1 MSSSPA
7 AGTSRLPLLLI
18 VGTPVIIILAASWL
32 WYFVAQGQL
41 DLVAALGT
49 SNNGTLIT
57 PPRQIKD
64 AEFTDDAGAAFRW
77 QDMDPRWTMVVVNRG
92 TICGTSCI
100 DRLYLTRQLHIALGK
115 EFNRIRRVMISDAG
129 ISEVSIQAPEMSQ
142 STLLTDYL
150 AENHK
155 GLVPLAVAAGRLE
168 QSFAELTDQPNQWFL
183 VDPAGWIMMRFDDAT
198 SLEARRHRP
207 NNGAARRIVIFEY
220 LMHQW
225 KRLGR

>member
-183 VDPAGWIMMRFDDAT
+183 VDPAGWVMMRFDDD
-198 SLEARRHRP
+198 LDYK
-207 NNGAARRIVIFEY
+207 AAISDLKF
-220 LMHQW
+220 LL
-225 KRLGR
+225 KNSAG

>member
-64 AEFTDDAGAAFRW
+64 AAFADDGWRRFSLARPGSS
-77 QDMDPRWTMVVVNRG
+77 MDHGGREPG
-92 TICGTSCI
+92 I
-100 DRLYLTRQLHIALGK
+100 DLRCFLLR
-115 EFNRIRRVMISDAG
+115 
-129 ISEVSIQAPEMSQ
+129 P
-142 STLLTDYL
+142 TLSNASASY
-150 AENHK
+150 
-155 GLVPLAVAAGRLE
+155 
-168 QSFAELTDQPNQWFL
+168 
-183 VDPAGWIMMRFDDAT
+183 
-198 SLEARRHRP
+198 RP
-207 NNGAARRIVIFEY
+207 G
-220 LMHQW
+220 
-225 KRLGR
+225 